1 LRNLYLN
8 FALGELRMGRGV
20 FAELLAF
27 SPALGLAR
35 HRRHRRMRRGIFA
48 ELLALLVTVDIVAV
62 ASYSTYYKELPP
74 WSPLGW
80 ASKQLK
86 R

>member
-1 LRNLYLN
+1 MRQ
-8 FALGELRMGRGV
+8 RH
-20 FAELLAF
+20 FAELF
-27 SPALGLAR
+27 
-35 HRRHRRMRRGIFA
+35 HRRRMRRGIFHGTFTSLDFGELGRGGMRRGIFA

>member
-1 LRNLYLN
+1 
-8 FALGELRMGRGV
+8 
-20 FAELLAF
+20 
-27 SPALGLAR
+27 
-35 HRRHRRMRRGIFA
+35 MRRGIFA

-62 ASYSTYYKELPP
+62 ASYSTYHKELPP

>member
-27 SPALGLAR
+27 SSALG
-35 HRRHRRMRRGIFA
+35 
-48 ELLALLVTVDIVAV
+48 LLVTVDIVA
-62 ASYSTYYKELPP
+62 
-74 WSPLGW
+74 
-80 ASKQLK
+80 
-86 R
+86 

>member
-1 LRNLYLN
+1 
-8 FALGELRMGRGV
+8 
-20 FAELLAF
+20 
-27 SPALGLAR
+27 
-35 HRRHRRMRRGIFA
+35 MRRGIFA

-74 WSPLGW
+74 WSPLNW